1 MGDFMKIAVLYSPRH
16 KKLEGFAKVL
26 GQNLEQGGHHVDY
39 VHIQKSDRPQS
50 VNRYDYVYLGS
61 VQEGTFGGKVPV
73 EVTEF
78 IKQCRGI
85 QNAKSVAFM
94 TKSLMFNTKGLRR
107 LMETLESAGSLVMD
121 FQLVVSNADTER
133 LAKRLKE
140 SG

>member
-1 MGDFMKIAVLYSPRH
+1 MKVAVMFSPKQ

-26 GQNLEQGGHHVDY
+26 GQALEKGGHHVDY
-39 VHIQKSDRPQS
+39 VLIEKSDRPVS

-61 VQEGTFGGKVPV
+61 VPEGSFGGKIPV

-78 IKQCRGI
+78 VKQCRGI

-94 TKSLMFNTKGLRR
+94 TKGLMFNTKALRR

-121 FQLVVSNADTER
+121 FQLIISNADAER
-133 LAKRLKE
+133 LAQRLK
-140 SG
+140 S